1 MFWLRQH
8 SFEWEDKHMAW
19 ADSRIFR
26 QYLADVFENTI
37 TSADLGSGGDTIKV
51 ALYNNSITPD
61 NDVTAG
67 NSAYNAGQWANTN
80 EVSEAGQWES
90 GGESLTSQEINVG
103 TADVVMFDAAN
114 TASGS
119 AADLASV
126 YGCLVYND
134 TLTTPVADQGVCYN
148 YFGGSNSVTNG
159 TFTVQWNV
167 NGIFRI
173 TL

>member
-1 MFWLRQH
+1 
-8 SFEWEDKHMAW
+8 MAW
-19 ADSRIFR
+19 ADSKMFR
-26 QYLADVFENTI
+26 QMLGDFFVRTTNFAMDFDADSF
-37 TSADLGSGGDTIKV
+37 KV

-61 NDVTAG
+61 NDVSAA

-80 EVSEAGQWES
+80 EVTESGQWAA
-90 GGESLTSQEINVG
+90 GGVALSSVSLSVA
-103 TADVVMFDAAN
+103 TADAVYFDAAD

-126 YGCLVYND
+126 YGCLVYDD

-148 YFGGSNSVTNG
+148 YFGGSNSVVNG
-159 TFTVQWNV
+159 TFTVVWHA
-167 NGIFRI
+167 NGIWRI